1 MFKRISQLFIVFV
14 LALLLSPAA
23 FATEE
28 EEAYQV
34 ELYASATGF
43 EYSSF
48 LTDGYDKY
56 YFAAWSGATI
66 DLTAD
71 SPFSSLYILFDLEYG
86 EYTILDNDNEL
97 QITGGKNGFLHEF
110 IRLPQPT
117 TSVTILFPQGYVAI
131 SEIRAFTEG
140 TPAGV
145 QIWEAP
151 LEGGCDLLLMS
162 THGDDEHLFFAGIL
176 PMYGCEQ
183 GYDVQVCYF
192 TNHREWTKERCHEM
206 LNGLWAVGIRNYPH
220 FGNFPDFRIDDKE
233 ATYRKYE
240 MMGVSKNDMLSF
252 CVEQIRR
259 FRPQVVVGHDFKG
272 EYGHGM
278 HQVYA
283 DQVSQAV
290 YLTNDPNYFPASAEK
305 YGLWDVPKTYF
316 HVYEENVVEL
326 ELDDPLQSF
335 AGMSAFDVSR
345 NIGFQQHVSQQIYTT
360 FTHWI
365 YGANREV
372 TCSKDITRFSPRY
385 YGLFRTTVGP
395 DVEKNDLM
403 ENTKTYNER
412 KQAEE
417 DARLEAIRREEEQ
430 DAERLAAI
438 EAEKQAELN
447 KRLEEKRLKEDE
459 EARRKEQQQ
468 MTIVLIALG
477 VLALLSGG
485 GTLITRLVKNK
496 KEVAAETASAEPAQ
510 EPTETDE
517 ATVSEPV
524 EDTEKT
530 DP

>member
-14 LALLLSPAA
+14 LALLLCPAVLA
-23 FATEE
+23 AE
-28 EEAYQV
+28 EEAQPV
-34 ELYASATGF
+34 ELTASATGF
-43 EYSSF
+43 DYSSF
-48 LTDGYDKY
+48 LTDGSDKY
-56 YFAAWSGATI
+56 YHAAWSGATI
-66 DLTAD
+66 DLTAET
-71 SPFSSLYILFDLEYG
+71 PFSSLYLLFYVEYG
-86 EYTILDNDNEL
+86 EYTIVDNDNNVE
-97 QITGGKNGFLHEF
+97 ITAGTNRFLHEF
-110 IRLPQPT
+110 VPLPQPT
-117 TSVTILFPQGYVAI
+117 SSVTIIFPRGYVAL
-131 SEIRAFTEG
+131 SEIRAFTAG

-145 QIWEAP
+145 QIWEPP

-192 TNHREWTKERCHEM
+192 TDHREWTKERCHEM

-233 ATYRKYE
+233 GTYLQYE
-240 MMGVSKNDMLSF
+240 LMGVSKTDMLEF

-290 YLTNDPNYFPASAEK
+290 YITNDPNYFPSSAEK

-326 ELDDPLQSF
+326 ELDAPLESF

-345 NIGFQQHVSQQIYTT
+345 YVGFPQHVSQQIYTT

-365 YGANREV
+365 YGANLEV
-372 TCSKDITRFSPRY
+372 TNSKDITRYSPRY

-417 DARLEAIRREEEQ
+417 DARLEAIRLEQERLEKEE
-430 DAERLAAI
+430 AERLAAI

-447 KRLEEKRLKEDE
+447 KRLEEKRLKEEE

-468 MTIVLIALG
+468 MTLVLIALG

-485 GTLITRLVKNK
+485 GALITRLVKNK
-496 KEVAAETASAEPAQ
+496 KKVTAEPAQ

-517 ATVSEPV
+517 TTVSEPV
-524 EDTEKT
+524 EDPEKT
-530 DP
+530 DS

>member
-1 MFKRISQLFIVFV
+1 MLKKIKP
-14 LALLLSPAA
+14 LAKTYFERADILLLS
-23 FATEE
+23 
-28 EEAYQV
+28 
-34 ELYASATGF
+34 SH
-43 EYSSF
+43 S
-48 LTDGYDKY
+48 
-56 YFAAWSGATI
+56 
-66 DLTAD
+66 
-71 SPFSSLYILFDLEYG
+71 
-86 EYTILDNDNEL
+86 
-97 QITGGKNGFLHEF
+97 
-110 IRLPQPT
+110 
-117 TSVTILFPQGYVAI
+117 
-131 SEIRAFTEG
+131 
-140 TPAGV
+140 
-145 QIWEAP
+145 
-151 LEGGCDLLLMS
+151 
-162 THGDDEHLFFAGIL
+162 DDEQLFFAGIL
-176 PMYGCEQ
+176 PYYAGERKA
-183 GYDVQVCYF
+183 DVQVIYLISHF
-192 TNHREWTKERCHEM
+192 DTHTRPHEQ
-206 LNGLWAVGIRNYPH
+206 LNGLWAVGIKNYPVISD
-220 FGNFPDFRIDDKE
+220 FPDLYSESLDSAISAFKSQGY
-233 ATYRKYE
+233 TYEDFTDYI
-240 MMGVSKNDMLSF
+240 
-252 CVEQIRR
+252 VENIRR
-259 FRPQVVVGHDFKG
+259 FKPQVLITHDIKG

-290 YLTNDPNYFPASAEK
+290 YLTNDPNYFPSSAEK

-326 ELDDPLQSF
+326 ELDAPLESF

-412 KQAEE
+412 KHAEE

-447 KRLEEKRLKEDE
+447 KRLEEKRLKEEE

-485 GTLITRLVKNK
+485 GALVTRLVKNK

-530 DP
+530 DS